1 MDYSKLSKEVA
12 YALRHAPW
20 EYGLELDAEGWVDI
34 NQLLSSLHECEKWK
48 KVSEHDLHVMIEKSD
63 KSVMRFRTERLG
75 HCMVIQFHKE

>member
-34 NQLLSSLHECEKWK
+34 NQLLSLY
-48 KVSEHDLHVMIEKSD
+48 M
-63 KSVMRFRTERLG
+63 SVKNGR
-75 HCMVIQFHKE
+75 K